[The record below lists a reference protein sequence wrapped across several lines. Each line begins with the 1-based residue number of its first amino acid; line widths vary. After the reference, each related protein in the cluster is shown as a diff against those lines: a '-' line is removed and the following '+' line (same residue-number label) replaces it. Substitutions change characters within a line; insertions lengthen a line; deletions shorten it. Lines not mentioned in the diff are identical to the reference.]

1 MRSYLQSRW
10 NQAGLALLIVGAG
23 PLLLIIVAAA
33 LVLYGGAAFA
43 PLAVETP
50 E

>member
-10 NQAGLALLIVGAG
+10 TRAGLVLLIVGAG
-23 PLLLIIVAAA
+23 PLLFSIVAAA

-50 E
+50 Q